1 LSCPRR
7 PAPARRPPARPFLL
21 PFLAA
26 IGAALLPPPA
36 VLAAETGPFSFT
48 GQVSLGTA
56 VRTDGRDADLLVP
69 GNAAAVGAAGRAG
82 AGRNQDDGNLNYA
95 KGDRIAT
102 VLKGLFDAELKLAGG
117 GARLR
122 LKAWHDATLEHG
134 DVPWGNLP
142 NGFAADRP
150 LSDAG
155 FARRARF
162 SGVVAEDAYIYGDF
176 APGGLPLLA
185 RLGWQTLDWGS
196 RSTIPG
202 GLAAVTPVDF
212 AAARRPGA
220 LAEETQIAIPALF
233 ARLKLDALSGV
244 EGFYQ
249 FGFRPNELQ
258 GCGTFFSAADYAAAG
273 CDKIMLA
280 ANSAASDRA
289 LLAAGS
295 YVGRAADRE
304 PRDGGQ
310 FGVAFT
316 RSVPELGT
324 QFAAHA
330 SRYHSRMPMYG
341 AVKASNPGG
350 APLIPPFGPGDVQY
364 FAEYPEDIASYSLSF
379 ASRLPGIALMGEL
392 THRPNQ
398 PVQLSTIDLLY
409 AFTSNTLPT
418 PLRADAQAT
427 PAGGHYSGYDR
438 LKVTHLALGAAKPL
452 PGLLGAAETSLAGE
466 LGAKFVHD
474 LPDPSRRRYGRSDVF
489 GQSAFAGV
497 AGNGI
502 ANASDDGYV
511 TDSSWGYRVK
521 FAMTYRAVAAGLD
534 LSPSL
539 AFVHDVEGWSPDG
552 VFSAGRKIAVLAL
565 RAEYRK
571 DWYGELAFHAIA
583 AGRSFNAGDRG
594 YASLVVGMKF

>member
-1 LSCPRR
+1 VSLSQ
-7 PAPARRPPARPFLL
+7 
-21 PFLAA
+21 AA
-26 IGAALLPPPA
+26 TIEAS
-36 VLAAETGPFSFT
+36 PFSLKGEIT
-48 GQVSLGTA
+48 LGTA
-56 VRTDGRDADLLVP
+56 VRTDSRDPGLIPV
-69 GNAAAVGAAGRAG
+69 GNAAAIGAVGTAP
-82 AGRNQDDGNLNYA
+82 AGRNQDDGNLNSGR
-95 KGDRIAT
+95 GDVVST
-102 VLKGLFDAELKLAGG
+102 VVKGLFTAELKLPAG

-155 FARRARF
+155 FSRRARF
-162 SGVVAEDAYIYGDF
+162 SGIVVEDAYVHGDF
-176 APGGLPLLA
+176 NPGGLPLHA

-202 GLAAVTPVDF
+202 GLAAVMPIDF
-212 AAARRPGA
+212 SAARRPGA
-220 LAEETQIAIPALF
+220 LAEEMSIAIPALF
-233 ARLKLDALSGV
+233 ARLGLDALSSV

-258 GCGTFFSAADYAAAG
+258 GCGSFFSIADYTSDG

-280 ANSAASDRA
+280 ANNAASDRA

-295 YVGRAADRE
+295 YIGRADDRA

-310 FGVAFT
+310 FGVGFT
-316 RSVPELGT
+316 RTVPEIGT
-324 QFAAHA
+324 QFAVHA

-350 APLIPPFGPGDVQY
+350 APLIPPFGPGDVRY

-398 PVQLSTIDLLY
+398 PVQLSSIDLLY
-409 AFTSNTLPT
+409 AFSSNTLPT

-438 LKVTHLALGAAKPL
+438 LKVTHLALGASKPL
-452 PGLLGAAETSLAGE
+452 PGMLGAAEASLAAE
-466 LGAKFVHD
+466 IGAKFVHD
-474 LPDPSRRRYGRSDVF
+474 LPDPLRRRYGRSDVF
-489 GQSAFAGV
+489 GQSPFAGT

-502 ANASDDGYV
+502 ANASSDGYV
-511 TDSSWGYRVK
+511 TDSSWGYRAK
-521 FAMTYRAVAAGLD
+521 FALTYRNVASGLD
-534 LSPSL
+534 LQPSL

-571 DWYGELAFHAIA
+571 DWYGELAFHAMA
-583 AGRSFNAGDRG
+583 AGHSFNAGDRG

>member
-1 LSCPRR
+1 MSIPHR
-7 PAPARRPPARPFLL
+7 PPPARPPVARGALLSLLACLL
-21 PFLAA
+21 PAA
-26 IGAALLPPPA
+26 
-36 VLAAETGPFSFT
+36 VAAETSPFSF
-48 GQVSLGTA
+48 GGEISLGTA
-56 VRTDGRDADLLVP
+56 VRTEGRDAGLIVS
-69 GNAAAVGAAGRAG
+69 GNAAAAGVAGHAA

-95 KGDRIAT
+95 RGDRVAT
-102 VLKGLFDAELKLAGG
+102 VLKGLFAAELRLPGG

-122 LKAWHDATLEHG
+122 LKAWHDATLAHG
-134 DVPWGNLP
+134 DVPWGNVA

-155 FARRARF
+155 FSRRARF
-162 SGVVAEDAYIYGDF
+162 SGIVAEDAYVHGEF
-176 APGGLPLLA
+176 APGGRPLHV

-202 GLAAVTPVDF
+202 GLAAVMPIDF
-212 AAARRPGA
+212 SAARRPGA
-220 LAEETQIAIPALF
+220 TAEETAIAIPALF
-233 ARLKLDALSGV
+233 ARLDLDALSSV

-258 GCGTFFSAADYAAAG
+258 GCGTFFSIADYAAEG

-280 ANSAASDRA
+280 ANGLPSDRA

-295 YVGRAADRE
+295 YVGRADDRS

-310 FGVAFT
+310 FGVGFART
-316 RSVPELGT
+316 VPEIGT
-324 QFAAHA
+324 RFALHA
-330 SRYHSRMPMYG
+330 SRYHGRMPMYG

-350 APLIPPFGPGDVQY
+350 APITPPFGPGDARY

-418 PLRADAQAT
+418 PLRADEQAT
-427 PAGGHYSGYDR
+427 PAGGRYSGYDR

-452 PGLLGAAETSLAGE
+452 PGLLGAAAASLAGE
-466 LGAKFVHD
+466 IGAKFVHD
-474 LPDPSRRRYGRSDVF
+474 LPDPARRRYGRSDAF
-489 GQSAFAGV
+489 GQSAFAGTGL
-497 AGNGI
+497 ASPGI
-502 ANASDDGYV
+502 ANAGSDGYV
-511 TDSSWGYRVK
+511 TDASWGYRVK
-521 FAMTYRAVAAGLD
+521 FSLAYRGVAPGLD
-534 LSPSL
+534 LLPSL

-565 RAEYRK
+565 RGEYRQ
-571 DWYGELAFHAIA
+571 DWYGELALHAMA
-583 AGRSFNAGDRG
+583 AGHSFNAGDRG
-594 YASLVVGMKF
+594 YASAVVGMKF